1 MPKQVLS
8 VPCSVICCMSLRGL
22 FYITRF
28 HPCSDWIRRSSFQ
41 QVLGWNG
48 NPTTWSLLKRHEGS
62 LGILWRFK
70 PYWSSFSLCVF
81 VAKKTR
87 KIWSWAFIWRL
98 YKAVIVSSCL
108 KPSRSLPSH
117 IHLHVLAPQHILL
130 GQNREPWLLMNN
142 FLFVQPTLW
151 GKAAKPATLQNW
163 GSFLASYRI
172 LSTPLQDE
180 TVPSSMW
187 PKHLACASMTTT
199 PCAGMQSTKKR
210 SRTASQNS
218 SQRDIVIT
226 VIPSLGPKNSVS
238 TKAWNSMVHVLHQS
252 PFIRSASA
260 PEHHPCLF
268 LFEWFSRHWHF

>member
-1 MPKQVLS
+1 MRLTFF
-8 VPCSVICCMSLRGL
+8 G
-22 FYITRF
+22 
-28 HPCSDWIRRSSFQ
+28 SSFQ

-48 NPTTWSLLKRHEGS
+48 NPTTRSLLKRHEAHS
-62 LGILWRFK
+62 AWWSNWRFCEGL
-70 PYWSSFSLCVF
+70 SLTGVPSVCVF
-81 VAKKTR
+81 VAKKTI
-87 KIWSWAFIWRL
+87 KNLKLGIYIYI
-98 YKAVIVSSCL
+98 YKAFIVSSCL
-108 KPSRSLPSH
+108 KSSSSLPSH
-117 IHLHVLAPQHILL
+117 IHLHVLAPQHVLL
-130 GQNREPWLLMNN
+130 GQNREPWLPMNN
-142 FLFVQPTLW
+142 FLAMQPTLW
-151 GKAAKPATLQNW
+151 SKGATPATLQNW

-226 VIPSLGPKNSVS
+226 VIPSLRPKNSVS

-260 PEHHPCLF
+260 PGHHPCLF
-268 LFEWFSRHWHF
+268 SFWMIFPSLAFLKHKKLLTKHSTRQMDF